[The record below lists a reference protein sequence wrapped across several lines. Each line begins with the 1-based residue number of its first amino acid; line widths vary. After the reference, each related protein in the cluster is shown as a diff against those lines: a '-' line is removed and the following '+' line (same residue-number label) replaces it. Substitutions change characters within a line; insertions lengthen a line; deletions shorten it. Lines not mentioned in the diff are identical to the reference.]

1 MTGGPDRTT
10 RPVTSCKPLKLA
22 HLGGLPMCVI
32 QAPMGNHILHLPTPD
47 VGFQAPTT
55 SPDAVGAFFIP
66 NPRKPTMKAHLV
78 SFLKAPVGY
87 ILNVAASAALAAESA
102 PVIHKA
108 AVVVG
113 GWLARPCDVF
123 CIPDGVQ
130 DQPLFVGRDADVD
143 GAGGLVW
150 PELTLAESDTPG
162 GYLALAESDTPRG
175 YADPV
180 KVEAAE
186 LADDIDWDEMD
197 AQVQAFLD
205 APLIVRGRAL

>member
-1 MTGGPDRTT
+1 M
-10 RPVTSCKPLKLA
+10 
-22 HLGGLPMCVI
+22 
-32 QAPMGNHILHLPTPD
+32 
-47 VGFQAPTT
+47 
-55 SPDAVGAFFIP
+55 
-66 NPRKPTMKAHLV
+66 
-78 SFLKAPVGY
+78 
-87 ILNVAASAALAAESA
+87 AASAALLAESV

-162 GYLALAESDTPRG
+162 GYAAPVKDEADELAKSDTPGG
-175 YADPV
+175 YADQD
-180 KVEAAE
+180 
-186 LADDIDWDEMD
+186 DDIDWDAMD
-197 AQVQAFLD
+197 AQIQAFID

>member
-22 HLGGLPMCVI
+22 HFGRVAHVRHPGAHGQP
-32 QAPMGNHILHLPTPD
+32 QTPLAHARR
-47 VGFQAPTT
+47 GFPG
-55 SPDAVGAFFIP
+55 PDDPIVGAFFIP
-66 NPRKPTMKAHLV
+66 NHRKPAMKAHLV

-130 DQPLFVGRDADVD
+130 DQPLFVGRDVDVD

-150 PELTLAESDTPG
+150 PELTLAESDTP
-162 GYLALAESDTPRG
+162 RG

-180 KVEAAE
+180 KVEA
-186 LADDIDWDEMD
+186 DERAKSDTPGGMLTRTTTLTGTRWTPR
-197 AQVQAFLD
+197 FR
-205 APLIVRGRAL
+205 PLSTPPSSCGAGPCDP

>member
-1 MTGGPDRTT
+1 
-10 RPVTSCKPLKLA
+10 
-22 HLGGLPMCVI
+22 
-32 QAPMGNHILHLPTPD
+32 
-47 VGFQAPTT
+47 
-55 SPDAVGAFFIP
+55 
-66 NPRKPTMKAHLV
+66 MKAHLV

-87 ILNVAASAALAAESA
+87 ILNAAASAALAAESV

-143 GAGGLVW
+143 GAWGLVW
-150 PELTLAESDTPG
+150 PELTLT
-162 GYLALAESDTPRG
+162 ESDTPRG

-180 KVEAAE
+180 KVEADVGYPRGY
-186 LADDIDWDEMD
+186 ADPVKVEAIDWDEMD
-197 AQVQAFLD
+197 AQIQEFLD
-205 APLIVRGRAL
+205 APIQVHGRAL